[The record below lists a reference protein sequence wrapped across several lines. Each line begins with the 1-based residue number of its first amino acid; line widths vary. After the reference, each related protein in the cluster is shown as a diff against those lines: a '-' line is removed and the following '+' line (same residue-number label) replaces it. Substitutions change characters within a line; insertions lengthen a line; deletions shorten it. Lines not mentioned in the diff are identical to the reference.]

1 MRRCVRCR
9 HALAG
14 EAWACADCGFAPEI
28 VDGIPVLAPE
38 QANEIYG
45 FENRFFETHG
55 NEEAERSFWPQ
66 ARSALLAWSIRRY
79 APSTA
84 SLLEIGCGSGG
95 VLAAFEREFPSMHL
109 VGAEALIEGL
119 RMART
124 KTRRTTLLQFDA
136 RDIPFDDHFD
146 AVGAF
151 DVIEH
156 IRDDDEVLRSMVK
169 AIRPGGMLLLTVPQ
183 HPWLF
188 GPADVYARHERR
200 YTAAGLRAQVEQLG
214 LSIACLTSFVS
225 LLFPMM
231 AAVRLASKWRGGDY
245 EISDEFKIGPLNG
258 VFGSVMDLERFT
270 IRNGM
275 RWPFGGSLLLVARK
289 IG

>member
-1 MRRCVRCR
+1 MKRCVRCR
-9 HALAG
+9 HALATDS
-14 EAWACADCGFAPEI
+14 WQCADCGFAPSI
-28 VDGIPVLAPE
+28 VEGIPVLAPE
-38 QANEIYG
+38 LAHEIAG
-45 FENRFFETHG
+45 FDNRFFETHG

-79 APSTA
+79 APSTR

-95 VLAAFEREFPSMHL
+95 VLAAFEREFPAMQL

-124 KTRRTTLLQFDA
+124 KVRRTTLLQFDA

-156 IRDDDEVLRSMVK
+156 IRDDDEVMRSMTQ
-169 AIRPGGMLLLTVPQ
+169 AIRPGGVLMLTVPQ

-188 GPADVYARHERR
+188 GPADVYAKHQRR
-200 YTAAGLRAQVEQLG
+200 YTAAGLRMQVERLG
-214 LSIACLTSFVS
+214 LSIVCLTSFVS
-225 LLFPMM
+225 MLFPMM

-245 EISDEFKIGPLNG
+245 EISDEFKIGPLNS
-258 VFGSVMDLERFT
+258 VFGGVMDFERLA
-270 IRNGM
+270 IKSGM
-275 RWPFGGSLLLVARK
+275 RFPFGGSLLLMARK
-289 IG
+289 NG